1 MYVGTFASASN
12 TVTSLE
18 RGNSAASVSTPDS
31 ALPPLPNGGWPRGSM
46 LSTPVPGVSASED
59 LNIDELA
66 KEIDAISQGI
76 SLTLPVSGTQYSE
89 DGLSFMTSESN
100 TLQNLDISEPL
111 GLAQSE
117 LPMLPAADDCGGF
130 VSLPVMSVAQ
140 DLQIG
145 SDPVPMGALP
155 DQQIDNGTVLDDL
168 ESGRVCTNEVKCKA
182 SVGCNEHSL
191 EEGFVP
197 QSNVCEPALQ
207 PTEDDFGDFES
218 TQQPP
223 EEGFGSS
230 QRPPEEDFGDFGSS
244 QHPPEE
250 DFGDFGSSQHPSE
263 EEFGDFGSS
272 QRPPEEDFGD
282 FGSSQHPPEEDF
294 GGFGASQRPP
304 EGDFGSSQC
313 PPEDDFGDF
322 GSAAP
327 TQVNNSGDFSAAP
340 NTVQEE
346 FGNFSSAS
354 TSNSNSTK
362 TTVSTPKPSTSLPPK
377 EVRGACT

>member
-46 LSTPVPGVSASED
+46 LSTPAPGVSASED

-100 TLQNLDISEPL
+100 TLQDLDISEPL

-197 QSNVCEPALQ
+197 QSNVCKPALQ

-244 QHPPEE
+244 QH
-250 DFGDFGSSQHPSE
+250 
-263 EEFGDFGSS
+263 
-272 QRPPEEDFGD
+272 PPEEDFGD

-362 TTVSTPKPSTSLPPK
+362 TTVGTPKPSTSLPTK